1 MLFRSDRINTIYRS
15 KPDEVVDVMA
25 PFLQVSKEVVNLVVR
40 TTHTITPR
48 EMLTDA
54 WMGAPGA
61 RDSGILRAIRDQAE
75 FLRATDQLKSVPGDF
90 SKFVD
95 SSFVARMV

>member
-1 MLFRSDRINTIYRS
+1 
-15 KPDEVVDVMA
+15 MA
-25 PFLQVSKEVVNLVVR
+25 PFLQAPREVLSLVVR
-40 TTHTITPR
+40 TTHTITPK
-48 EMLTDA
+48 EMLTEA

-75 FLRATDQLKSVPGDF
+75 FLRSTDQLRSVPSDF